1 MKKFLVLALAVATIT
16 ATAQVDPNGVTIDGN
31 NCGNVSVK
39 NSGSGIN
46 GSYFDDV
53 YDSNIGSFNGNS
65 TLTGD
70 ITNTNKNRN
79 VNTNTNRNV
88 NSNSNTN
95 RNVNNNSNT
104 NRNRNVNNNTSTS
117 RGGNS
122 RNNVNVD
129 ASQEAL
135 QLDVL
140 SQRMVGGASL
150 LFSVGNT
157 YASVGQGTLAF
168 AQASAVRNGVY
179 REYKLGRVETL
190 LNGQSQQQLSRKQWN
205 KVQRIIAK
213 GGKTEKLESGY
224 KVVYFKGKYRYDLTI
239 DKNTA
244 RIDVGQGY
252 EPAFWLTKTLIH

>member
-1 MKKFLVLALAVATIT
+1 MKKFLVLALAVATMT

-70 ITNTNKNRN
+70 ITNKNRN
-79 VNTNTNRNV
+79 VNT
-88 NSNSNTN
+88 NTN

-104 NRNRNVNNNTSTS
+104 NRNRNLNTNTSTS

-168 AQASAVRNGVY
+168 AQASAVRNEVY

-190 LNGQSQQQLSRKQWN
+190 LNGQSQQQISRKQWN
-205 KVQRIIAK
+205 KVQRIISK

-224 KVVYFKGKYRYDLTI
+224 KVAYFKGKYRYDLTI
-239 DKNTA
+239 DVNPA